1 MCAMC
6 MYYGCRYTHVWHAN
20 WVILKNTSI
29 LRASET
35 HAKFVHLQTADKQ
48 RPFKQREQFNSS
60 VRELAVSLLESLIRD
75 GLSQKPLR
83 AEGTWRDCPSRTLHG
98 DSVPGTGGLVRK
110 LDGQTMT
117 DGSMMPAS
125 AHSPSVGD
133 FDGCSGDNEERTQGL
148 LHLTA
153 KATVNR
159 TGIMAVN
166 KPRLS
171 LEAEAFG
178 YWCSCW
184 KRMICVLLGHH
195 QKLR

>member
-1 MCAMC
+1 MWLCLSLCICIIIQDFDIMCAMC

-60 VRELAVSLLESLIRD
+60 VRKLAISLLESLIRD

-83 AEGTWRDCPSRTLHG
+83 AEGTWRDCPSRTLRG

-110 LDGQTMT
+110 LWMDRRW
-117 DGSMMPAS
+117 
-125 AHSPSVGD
+125 
-133 FDGCSGDNEERTQGL
+133 RTAPWCQHQL
-148 LHLTA
+148 I
-153 KATVNR
+153 R
-159 TGIMAVN
+159 
-166 KPRLS
+166 RLS
-171 LEAEAFG
+171 EILMGVPVTMRNAHKG
-178 YWCSCW
+178 YS
-184 KRMICVLLGHH
+184 I
-195 QKLR
+195 